1 MKKTKNA
8 LGIKGKLTQYGD
20 KEFSLF
26 IRKSFLRS
34 AGYSDDAL
42 NKPIVGICAAQSDY
56 NTCHGNINSLIES
69 VKRGILSAGGLP
81 MLFPTI
87 SLGEINCYPTSL
99 VYRNLMSM
107 DVEEMIGAQPMDGC
121 ILIGGCDK
129 TVPAQLMGATS
140 ANILTAQL
148 VTGPMSTDN
157 FKGERLG
164 ACTDCRSNWMKY
176 RSGLI
181 NKNEITEIEKHLAT
195 THGTCAVMGTAS
207 TMACISEI
215 LGLMLPGSATI
226 PSTHSDRLRISEQTA
241 YSLTSLIINKKGIF
255 PKKLI
260 NQKSIENAMVVIQAI
275 GGSTNALIH
284 LAAIA
289 GRNKIPL
296 DYKKFNAIAKKI
308 PVLIN
313 LKPSGDFYMQD
324 FHAAGGLLALLKEL
338 KKYLHLDSKFF
349 NEKNLGFYLKKK
361 INYIDNKVIK
371 SIKRPL
377 YSDGGLIYLY
387 GNIAPRGAL
396 LKISAGSKK
405 FFEVK
410 AKAFVFDSIEEM
422 SKKIDRQDL
431 DVNENDIL
439 VLKNIGPKSPTGMP
453 ESGYIPIPKKLA
465 KKGVKDM
472 IRISDGRM
480 SGSAFGTVVLHVS
493 PDAASFGP
501 FAIIETGDFIKLSVK
516 NRKIELCLSDL
527 EISKR
532 LKKLK
537 VPKKKIERGYQKL
550 YHEHVLQADLGCDFD
565 FLIGK

>member
-1 MKKTKNA
+1 
-8 LGIKGKLTQYGD
+8 
-20 KEFSLF
+20 
-26 IRKSFLRS
+26 
-34 AGYSDDAL
+34 
-42 NKPIVGICAAQSDY
+42 
-56 NTCHGNINSLIES
+56 
-69 VKRGILSAGGLP
+69 
-81 MLFPTI
+81 
-87 SLGEINCYPTSL
+87 
-99 VYRNLMSM
+99 
-107 DVEEMIGAQPMDGC
+107 
-121 ILIGGCDK
+121 
-129 TVPAQLMGATS
+129 
-140 ANILTAQL
+140 
-148 VTGPMSTDN
+148 
-157 FKGERLG
+157 
-164 ACTDCRSNWMKY
+164 
-176 RSGLI
+176 
-181 NKNEITEIEKHLAT
+181 
-195 THGTCAVMGTAS
+195 
-207 TMACISEI
+207 
-215 LGLMLPGSATI
+215 
-226 PSTHSDRLRISEQTA
+226 
-241 YSLTSLIINKKGIF
+241 
-255 PKKLI
+255 
-260 NQKSIENAMVVIQAI
+260 
-275 GGSTNALIH
+275 
-284 LAAIA
+284 
-289 GRNKIPL
+289 
-296 DYKKFNAIAKKI
+296 
-308 PVLIN
+308 
-313 LKPSGDFYMQD
+313 MQD

-338 KKYLHLDSKFF
+338 KKYLHLDTKFF

-371 SIKRPL
+371 NIKRPL
-377 YSDGGLIYLY
+377 YADGGLIYLY

-472 IRISDGRM
+472 VRISDGRM

-493 PDAASFGP
+493 PDSASCGP

-516 NRKIELCLSDL
+516 NRNIELCLSDL

-537 VPKKKIERGYQKL
+537 LPKKKIERGYQKL